1 MRKSTTANGR
11 GSNGK
16 ASVSSAAKRASS
28 NGHSNHKAGT
38 SAKQKSKASSPSH
51 KEGLE
56 KVMKDTLKDI
66 FYAEKQLVK
75 ALGKME
81 KAADSEELKQA
92 FKQHKQETEEQVSM
106 LEDAFESL
114 GMRAAGKKCPAMD
127 GLVEEG
133 SEAMEE
139 YDKGPARDA
148 ALIVSAQ
155 KVEHYEMAA
164 YGSLRAFAATLGY
177 TDCEKIFDSILDQES
192 NADDILTQVAASVN
206 EAAAAGEQV
215 EEEEMEEA

>member
-16 ASVSSAAKRASS
+16 ASNAAKKVSS
-28 NGHSNHKAGT
+28 NGQGNHKATAG
-38 SAKQKSKASSPSH
+38 AKQKSKTSSSAQ
-51 KEGLE
+51 EGLE
-56 KVMKDTLKDI
+56 KVMKETLKDI

-81 KAADSEELKQA
+81 KAAEHEDLKQA
-92 FKQHKQETEEQVSM
+92 FKQHRQETEEQVSM

-114 GMRAAGKKCPAMD
+114 GIRAAGKKCPAMD

-139 YDKGPARDA
+139 YEKGPARDA

-155 KVEHYEMAA
+155 KVEHYEIAA

-177 TDCEKIFDSILDQES
+177 TDCEKIFDQILDQES
-192 NADDILTQVAASVN
+192 NTDEILTQVAATVN
-206 EAAAAGEQV
+206 EVAASGEEV
-215 EEEEMEEA
+215 EEQEMEEA